1 MGKAKKNLLILLIM
15 VFIAACSKGKVE
27 DKKPIKIGVDV
38 FSGWGHI
45 FIAQE
50 KGFFQ
55 ENGVDVEIVLNKDYL
70 TIQKQFAD
78 DELDGAFMVY
88 ADAIYAHG
96 QGINAQVVYISDQ
109 SVTADVIAAKPELTH
124 IKDLK
129 GKTIG
134 VEGINSFSHL
144 FVLTALEK
152 AGLRESDYSIK
163 NIGAQDVT
171 DAIGRGEID
180 GGHTY
185 GPGKFEAKGKG
196 YVFLAYAGDV
206 KGIITDILAFH
217 GKTVKERPGEIQAIV
232 NSLFEA
238 KKFQETNREEA
249 LKIIA
254 KAINDTPESV
264 GIGIDAVDYL
274 DRGENYYAMY
284 EEIEEEDE
292 EKFSLIE
299 SGILIGNFYL
309 ERGQLSSL
317 PNFNEIIEP
326 RFVKNKG

>member
-1 MGKAKKNLLILLIM
+1 MKKTKKNLLILLIM
-15 VFIAACSKGKVE
+15 VFIAGCSKGKVA

-38 FSGWGHI
+38 FPGWGHI

-55 ENGVDVEIVLNKDYL
+55 KNGVDVEIVLNNDYL

-88 ADAIYAHG
+88 ADAIYANG
-96 QGINAQVVYISDQ
+96 QGIDAQVVYISDH
-109 SVTADVIAAKPELTH
+109 SVTGDVIAAKPELAD

-144 FVLTALEK
+144 FVLAAMEK
-152 AGLRESDYSIK
+152 AGLRESDFFIK
-163 NIGAQDVT
+163 DIGAQEVA

-185 GPGKFEAKGKG
+185 GPGKSEAKEKG

-206 KGIITDILAFH
+206 KGIITDTLAFH
-217 GKTVKERPGEIQAIV
+217 GKIIKERPGEVQAV
-232 NSLFEA
+232 VSSLFEA

-249 LKIIA
+249 LKIVA
-254 KAINDTPESV
+254 KAINDTPQSV

-274 DRGENYYAMY
+274 DRGENFYAMY
-284 EEIEEEDE
+284 EETEEEGE
-292 EKFSLIE
+292 EVFSLIE
-299 SGILIGNFYL
+299 SGKLIGNFYL
-309 ERGQLSSL
+309 KRGQLSSFPDL
-317 PNFNEIIEP
+317 NEVLEA
-326 RFVKNKG
+326 RFVKD